1 MDHNPMGMDPVDSEN
16 DPIFNA
22 TTQKRNVVDPRT
34 GLFEAYFRLSSITA
48 NNGNGP
54 VIDLSLYNTPVVNN
68 KAALGDGN
76 FYAMTHYDRTHKK
89 LTLHTGEVLELFPD
103 VRLKHPAVIVTWLD
117 TRGERLTVLT
127 KGGRKETLARMKDTD
142 FYLPEYLTT
151 DGYNSVSFTWRK
163 REQQINGKSY
173 FQVLL
178 ASIQEEPGRTLLKV
192 EYTPALPDTTPAVEL
207 VKFIFWPND
216 AAKILTYTL
225 NIKDYAL
232 QSVSLGDDIQ
242 TTLEYDEHPTCGW
255 LLKKIKTF
263 DGLEETVEY
272 KDNGLKFKDNPK
284 LSDLPCVNTHTLTPT
299 GGGTP
304 VITTYIYK
312 LDDDDAYRTTMSEGV
327 PAIRTTVYQYDK
339 DHNVKSET
347 VTQGAAETKKE
358 YDTKLVNS
366 ALTQLNITTTYKKAN
381 RSRAE
386 KIANELLTGA
396 ALRSN
401 EQNDLF
407 TKIEYFN
414 VDKGY
419 LDSLMDDIFNASK
432 KDPGDRP
439 QPQWRNKDAG
449 SDFDFA
455 YVSAEVLRIPP
466 DLLKKL
472 LPDLPLLRNRNF
484 DVQQLKA
491 HSYTTV
497 PGMSQGKLRSTLQV
511 NLASNDL
518 TRKFADAALTGKE
531 YTYYLEDGFRKG
543 RPKSIRQ
550 STLKNSTLEP
560 TVIEPLRTFE
570 YALGG
575 SGNTE
580 LTTTT
585 TDTDDQ
591 GNQRTASETLSTL
604 NGSLIRQV
612 DTDGNRTEYTY
623 NPFGQL
629 ATLTVCAQSPTYRQ
643 VTTYTYPAPGQVQI
657 TEPNGETR
665 LSQYDGRDRLVS
677 EYLIEG
683 DQQKLTKTVSY
694 DRIGRELRT
703 TFYDYLSYSLS
714 VSHWQENK
722 YDDWNQVCGITYS
735 DGRQDFDFYDPV
747 ALTRTQWTGK
757 ATDKHA
763 TVTSFNTDKT
773 IKKIEWKGE
782 DGKVYQTQTAS
793 YSHFKLVT
801 RLHTDGEL
809 GETTIDYT
817 YDGSG
822 RLLSEKHSEKAK
834 GLLAPSLVYTYYY
847 TYPKQWLLREAEQ
860 VDIEFD
866 GKRQR
871 LGKRTF
877 DSWGRVTSMTRGTC
891 TETFTYTGASKVPT
905 STETAEGSVLQH
917 EYIKELGNR
926 LAKTR
931 TANAGEQKSFTYA
944 YGTQGIATASE
955 GEHLLEYTHDR
966 YLHVTQQRV
975 GPQPDQTK
983 EVLSNYSMGGRANE
997 RTDTLGNRTVF
1008 QYNVTGQRIAA
1019 DSRYFR
1025 SDHSYDEQGRLR
1037 LETIKG
1043 SLSRNDPT
1051 ISFAANYTYD
1061 SQHRETSRQFTLSGK
1076 VDLTLASTYYA
1087 DDKLK
1092 SVQLKQG
1099 STVLGSRSLTYTP
1112 GGRLKACTTTGV
1124 WRPKTPKNKD
1134 IDKQEFTYDALG
1146 NVTTCITTF
1155 GTEKNTATYTYDGL
1169 NGLRLK
1175 TLKNDHADY
1184 PTALATL
1191 SYDLAGQMTQDH
1203 TGKKY
1208 TYDWLGRLTQAG
1220 STRYSYD
1227 PSDRLMTREQDGEQ
1241 TQLIYDGLNV
1251 CGEYSLGSDDAYRNL
1266 NPGSSGCTVQQIKRS
1281 GVVRTLFELRD
1292 ANGTVCVSY
1301 DMSAETFK
1309 HHAYTAWGEHF
1320 SDEPDSMLGFNGEYR
1335 DAATGQSPL
1344 GMGYRW
1350 YDPQKMSFEK
1360 MDTLSPH
1367 GDGGPNMYGY
1377 CANGDPVNYQDPTGH
1392 QDVQAQWTAVYG
1404 GTQPQALGFG
1414 PGPAGAVISAI
1425 IWGGLGILTTFLSGG
1440 LAFPLLA
1447 SLAALSLGAAL
1458 GSALTSESNPEL
1470 SKTLGWISL
1479 GAGALGGLAS
1489 LAGKTATLSL
1499 YLARTALAAAR
1510 NLVGKAVPIATIAL
1524 RHLGQ
1529 LNGLGRLSLKARFLK
1544 DIGFNANALTFK
1556 EVIKSFGAAEINT
1569 IIFVLTGSF
1578 GNANTF
1584 EPGPLRVTNTLLSD
1598 LTWGPWG
1605 QFMKIWSN
1613 VRR

>member
-1 MDHNPMGMDPVDSEN
+1 MAHNPMGTDPVDDEN

-22 TTQKRNVVDPRT
+22 TTQRRNVVDPRT
-34 GLFEAYFRLSSITA
+34 GLFETYFRLSSVIG
-48 NNGNGP
+48 NDGNGP
-54 VIDLSLYNTPVVNN
+54 VIDISLHNTPVVNN
-68 KAALGDGN
+68 RMSLGDGC
-76 FYAMTHYDRTHKK
+76 FIPMTQYDETRGK
-89 LTLHTGEVLELFPD
+89 LTLYSGEVLSFT
-103 VRLKHPAVIVTWLD
+103 RNNSLKDHPSIKAKFEH
-117 TRGERLTVLT
+117 GGLTIRA
-127 KGGRKETLARMKDTD
+127 KGGRTEFLVQVPGTNIYMPDT
-142 FYLPEYLTT
+142 LTT
-151 DGYNSVSFTWRK
+151 DGYNSMHLTWQTTK
-163 REQQINGKSY
+163 HGTIEKPEYQIQLTGIKDATRR
-173 FQVLL
+173 LL
-178 ASIQEEPGRTLLKV
+178 NV
-192 EYTPALPDTTPAVEL
+192 EYTAAVPDATPAIER
-207 VKFIFWPND
+207 VKLIFWPDD
-216 AAKILTYTL
+216 AAKTLTYTL
-225 NIKDYAL
+225 DIKDYAL

-242 TTLEYDEHPTCGW
+242 TTLEYDDHPTCGW

-272 KDNGLKFKDNPK
+272 KDNGLDFPDKPK
-284 LSDLPCVNTHTLTPT
+284 LSALPCVNTHTLTPN

-304 VITTYIYK
+304 VITTY
-312 LDDDDAYRTTMSEGV
+312 AYGFDSEGAYTTIMSEGV
-327 PAIRTTVYQYDK
+327 PAIRSTVYQYD
-339 DHNVKSET
+339 DEHVVKSET
-347 VTQGAAETKKE
+347 VIQGTAKIEKD
-358 YDTKLVNS
+358 YDTQVVNS
-366 ALTQLNITTTYKKAN
+366 KLTQLNITTTYKKAN
-381 RSRAE
+381 KSRAE

-401 EQNDLF
+401 EQNDIF
-407 TKIEYFN
+407 TKIEYFDVN
-414 VDKGY
+414 KVY
-419 LDSLMDDIFNASK
+419 LDSLMDDIFKASK
-432 KDPGDRP
+432 KDPGDTP
-439 QPQWRNKDAG
+439 QPSWRDDGAG
-449 SDFDFA
+449 SYFEYP

-466 DLLKKL
+466 GLLEIL
-472 LPDLPLLRNRNF
+472 LPGLNPLRDGNL
-484 DVQQLKA
+484 DVQQFKV

-497 PGMSQGKLRSTLQV
+497 PKMSEGKLGSTLQV

-518 TRKFADAALTGKE
+518 SRKFADAALTGKKYE
-531 YTYYLEDGFRKG
+531 YYWEDDFRKG
-543 RPKSIRQ
+543 RQKSISQ

-560 TVIEPLRTFE
+560 TVSEPLRTFE

-575 SGNTE
+575 TGNTE

-585 TDTDDQ
+585 TDTDAQ
-591 GNQRTASETLSTL
+591 GNRRTASETLSTL

-629 ATLTVCAQSPTYRQ
+629 ASLTVCAQSPTYRQ

-657 TEPNGETR
+657 TDPNGETR

-677 EYLIEG
+677 EYRLEG
-683 DQQKLTKTVSY
+683 GQQKLTKTVSY

-703 TFYDYLSYSLS
+703 TLYDYVFNSLR
-714 VSHWQENK
+714 VSEWKENQ

-763 TVTSFNTDKT
+763 TVTSFNPDKT
-773 IKKIEWKGE
+773 IKKIEWKGQ

-891 TETFTYTGASKVPT
+891 TETYTYTGASKVPT

-931 TANAGEQKSFTYA
+931 TTNAGEQKSFTYA
-944 YGTQGIATASE
+944 YGAQGIATASE
-955 GEHLLEYTHDR
+955 GEHLLQYTHDR

-975 GPQPDQTK
+975 ETQPSQAK
-983 EVLSNYSMGGRANE
+983 EVLTNYSMGGRAIE
-997 RTDTLGNRTVF
+997 TTDTLGNRTVF
-1008 QYNVTGQRIAA
+1008 AYSLAGQRITA
-1019 DSRYFR
+1019 DSLLFR
-1025 SDHSYDEQGRLR
+1025 TDHNYDEQGRLQQ
-1037 LETIKG
+1037 ETIRPIA
-1043 SLSRNDPT
+1043 SSQPT

-1155 GTEKNTATYTYDGL
+1155 GTAKNTATYTYDGL
-1169 NGLRLK
+1169 NGFRLQ

-1184 PTALATL
+1184 PAALATL

-1266 NPGSSGCTVQQIKRS
+1266 NPGSSGCTAQQIKRS
-1281 GVVRTLFELRD
+1281 GVMRTLFELRD
-1292 ANGTVCVSY
+1292 ANGTVFVSY
-1301 DMSAETFK
+1301 DLNAETFK

-1350 YDPQKMSFEK
+1350 YDPQRKGFEK

-1392 QDVQAQWTAVYG
+1392 QDVQAQWTARYG
-1404 GTQPQALGFG
+1404 GTQPRALGFG
-1414 PGPAGAVISAI
+1414 SGSAGALISAI
-1425 IWGGLGILTTFLSGG
+1425 IWGGVGILSTFLTGG
-1440 LAFPLLA
+1440 LTLVVAA
-1447 SLAALSLGAAL
+1447 SLAALSLGAAVT
-1458 GSALTSESNPEL
+1458 SVLTSDSNPEL

-1489 LAGKTATLSL
+1489 LAGKTATLSI
-1499 YLARTALAAAR
+1499 YLARTALGAAR
-1510 NLVGKAVPIATIAL
+1510 NLVGKAVPTATTAL
-1524 RHLGQ
+1524 RQLGQ
-1529 LNGLGRLSLKARFLK
+1529 LKELGRLSLKARFLK

-1556 EVIKSFGAAEINT
+1556 EVIKSFSIAEINT
-1569 IIFVLTGSF
+1569 ILFVTTGVL
-1578 GNANTF
+1578 GNTNALESESELIQT
-1584 EPGPLRVTNTLLSD
+1584 GNTLVGD
-1598 LTWGPWG
+1598 LTWLPWG
-1605 QFMKIWSN
+1605 NFGKSWRFR
-1613 VRR
+1613 VRFR

>member
-1 MDHNPMGMDPVDSEN
+1 MAHNPMGTDPVDSEN

-34 GLFEAYFRLSSITA
+34 GLFETYFRLSSVIG
-48 NNGNGP
+48 NDGNGP
-54 VIDLSLYNTPVVNN
+54 VIDLSLHNTPVVNN
-68 KAALGDGN
+68 GMSLGDGC
-76 FYAMTHYDRTHKK
+76 FIPMTQYDEARGK
-89 LTLHTGEVLELFPD
+89 LTLYSGEVLSFTKNNS
-103 VRLKHPAVIVTWLD
+103 LKNQPGIKEKFEH
-117 TRGERLTVLT
+117 GGLTISW
-127 KGGRKETLARMKDTD
+127 KGGRKEFLVPVPGTKIYMPDT
-142 FYLPEYLTT
+142 LTT
-151 DGYNSVSFTWRK
+151 DGYNSVHLTWQTTNQGTSEK
-163 REQQINGKSY
+163 PEYQIQLTGI
-173 FQVLL
+173 QDATRRLL
-178 ASIQEEPGRTLLKV
+178 HV
-192 EYTPALPDTTPAVEL
+192 EYTAAVPDATPAIER
-207 VKFIFWPND
+207 VKFIFWPDD
-216 AAKILTYTL
+216 AAKTLTYTL
-225 NIKDYAL
+225 DITDYAL

-255 LLKKIKTF
+255 LLKKVKTF

-272 KDNGLKFKDNPK
+272 KDNGLTFPDKPK
-284 LSDLPCVNTHTLTPT
+284 LSALPCVNTHTLTPN

-304 VITTYIYK
+304 VITTY
-312 LDDDDAYRTTMSEGV
+312 AYGFDSEGAYTTIMREGV
-327 PAIRTTVYQYDK
+327 PAIRTTIYQYD
-339 DHNVKSET
+339 DQHVVKSET
-347 VTQGAAETKKE
+347 VIQGTAKIVKN
-358 YDTKLVNS
+358 YDPKVVNS

-381 RSRAE
+381 KSRAE
-386 KIANELLTGA
+386 KNANELLTGA

-401 EQNDLF
+401 EQNDIF
-407 TKIEYFN
+407 TKIEYFDVN
-414 VDKGY
+414 KVY
-419 LDSLMDDIFNASK
+419 LDSLMDDIFKASK
-432 KDPGDRP
+432 KDPGDTP
-439 QPQWRNKDAG
+439 QPSWRDDGAG
-449 SDFDFA
+449 SYFEYP

-466 DLLKKL
+466 GLLEIL
-472 LPDLPLLRNRNF
+472 LPGLNTVRDGNL
-484 DVQQLKA
+484 DVQQFKV

-497 PGMSQGKLRSTLQV
+497 PKMSEGKLGSTLQV

-518 TRKFADAALTGKE
+518 SRKFADAALTGKE
-531 YTYYLEDGFRKG
+531 YEYYWEDDFRKG
-543 RPKSIRQ
+543 RQKSISQ
-550 STLKNSTLEP
+550 STLKNSTLKS
-560 TVIEPLRTFE
+560 TVSEPLRTFE

-575 SGNTE
+575 TGNTE

-683 DQQKLTKTVSY
+683 DKQKLTKTVSY

-703 TFYDYLSYSLS
+703 TFYDYVINSLS

-735 DGRQDFDFYDPV
+735 DGRQDFDFNDPI
-747 ALTRTQWTGK
+747 AMTRTQWTGK

-793 YSHFKLVT
+793 YSHFKLIT

-847 TYPKQWLLREAEQ
+847 TYPKQWLLREAEE
-860 VDIEFD
+860 VEIEFD

-891 TETFTYTGASKVPT
+891 TETYTYTGASKVPT
-905 STETAEGSVLQH
+905 STETAEGSILQH
-917 EYIKELGNR
+917 EYIKEMGNR

-931 TANAGEQKSFTYA
+931 TTNAGEQKSFTYA
-944 YGTQGIATASE
+944 YGAQGIATASE
-955 GEHLLEYTHDR
+955 GEHLLKYTHDR

-975 GPQPDQTK
+975 ETQPGQAK
-983 EVLSNYSMGGRANE
+983 EALSNYSMGGLAIE

-1008 QYNVTGQRIAA
+1008 DYNVGGQRLSA
-1019 DSRYFR
+1019 DSRRFR
-1025 SDHSYDEQGRLR
+1025 TDHVYDEQGRIQQ
-1037 LETIKG
+1037 ETIRG
-1043 SLSRNDPT
+1043 PIASSDPT
-1051 ISFAANYTYD
+1051 ISFAANYIYD

-1146 NVTTCITTF
+1146 NVTTCVTTF
-1155 GTEKNTATYTYDGL
+1155 GTAKNTATYTYDGL
-1169 NGLRLK
+1169 NGFRLK

-1281 GVVRTLFELRD
+1281 GVMRTLFELRD

-1301 DMSAETFK
+1301 DLNAETFK

-1335 DAATGQSPL
+1335 DATTGQSPL

-1350 YDPQKMSFEK
+1350 YHPQKMSFEK

-1377 CANGDPVNYQDPTGH
+1377 CANGDPVNYQDPSGH
-1392 QDVQAQWTAVYG
+1392 QDVQAQWTARYG
-1404 GTQPQALGFG
+1404 GTQPRALGFG
-1414 PGPAGAVISAI
+1414 SGSAGALISAI
-1425 IWGGLGILTTFLSGG
+1425 IWGGVGILSTFLTGG
-1440 LAFPLLA
+1440 LTLVVAA
-1447 SLAALSLGAAL
+1447 SLAALSLGAAV
-1458 GSALTSESNPEL
+1458 GSVLTSDTNPEL
-1470 SKTLGWISL
+1470 SKALGWISL

-1489 LAGKTATLSL
+1489 LAGKTATLTI
-1499 YLARTALAAAR
+1499 YLARTTFAAAR
-1510 NLVGKAVPIATIAL
+1510 NLAGKAVPTATTAL
-1524 RHLGQ
+1524 RQLGQ
-1529 LNGLGRLSLKARFLK
+1529 LKELGRLTLKARFLK

-1556 EVIKSFGAAEINT
+1556 AAIQSFSVAEINT
-1569 IIFVLTGSF
+1569 ILFVTTGAL
-1578 GNANTF
+1578 GN
-1584 EPGPLRVTNTLLSD
+1584 TNALESQSELVQTGNSLVGD
-1598 LTWGPWG
+1598 LTWLPWG
-1605 QFMKIWSN
+1605 NFGKSW
-1613 VRR
+1613 RFRFR